1 MIQDPVL
8 NFMNSVAPKVG
19 PVNAFNLLRD
29 AQMEAFK
36 QLFLQLGV
44 TKERIDEAMNASLT
58 KTAQNISKMPVPSP
72 IQ

>member
-1 MIQDPVL
+1 
-8 NFMNSVAPKVG
+8 MNVVAPKVG

-29 AQMEAFK
+29 AQLEAFRE
-36 QLFLQLGV
+36 LFLGLGV
-44 TKERIDEAMNASLT
+44 TKEHIDEAINASLT